1 MAMEQHPIPQNIS
14 SYEFRLVGDMT
25 LKQFL
30 QLAGGILVG
39 VIIYQLPLPGFVR
52 FPLVF
57 LSVVVGI
64 ALAFVP
70 INGRPF
76 ARYIFAFITA
86 IYAPTQYAW
95 RQIEKVNPIPTAQ
108 IPSQSPPPSTTSPLP
123 LTENTST
130 TIPTS
135 PKNSH
140 PIAASAPLQISQSET
155 SRNSSQPT
163 QTVFSSLTP
172 DVVKENL
179 PPPEISPVPLASI
192 QSNTPPPPPI
202 NISDQQAIFS
212 SNNISTPLPPVSTPE
227 IAIPQKT
234 SPTKN
239 SLPATITQLI
249 NPATQANILTGIVVT
264 PEGNPVDSA
273 IVEILDSRTGI
284 PARALRTNRTG
295 QFQIATPLSEGEY
308 TIQTEKD
315 NLTFAPVKIEVKGKI
330 IDPIIITTS

>member
-52 FPLVF
+52 FPFVF
-57 LSVVVGI
+57 LSVVIGI

-108 IPSQSPPPSTTSPLP
+108 IPSQTPPPISPSIPPLTGTNTTSPSQP
-123 LTENTST
+123 QED
-130 TIPTS
+130 
-135 PKNSH
+135 SH
-140 PIAASAPLQISQSET
+140 PIAATAPLQISQSET
-155 SRNSSQPT
+155 PETSSQPT
-163 QTVFSSLTP
+163 QTLFSSLAP
-172 DVVKENL
+172 KEPVKEPL
-179 PPPEISPVPLASI
+179 SPENPITPTSTT
-192 QSNTPPPPPI
+192 QNTPPPPPI
-202 NISDQQAIFS
+202 NTTDQQAIFS
-212 SNNISTPLPPVSTPE
+212 SSNVSTSLPSSPTPE
-227 IAIPQKT
+227 IIVPQKT
-234 SPTKN
+234 SPIQN

-249 NPATQANILTGIVVT
+249 KPATQANILTGIVAT
-264 PEGNPVDSA
+264 PDGNPVDGA

-315 NLTFAPVKIEVKGKI
+315 NLSFTPVHVEVKGKI